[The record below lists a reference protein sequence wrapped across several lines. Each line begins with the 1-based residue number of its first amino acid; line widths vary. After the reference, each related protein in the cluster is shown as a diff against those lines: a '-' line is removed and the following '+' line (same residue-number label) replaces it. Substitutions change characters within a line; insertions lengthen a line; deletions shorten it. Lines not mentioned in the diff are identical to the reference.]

1 MSLKRILIVED
12 DSDTRLAYHIFLK
25 VKQYETFFAG
35 DPLSCLWEAHKNRP
49 ELILMD
55 IGLTAGDGF
64 RAMEQLKAATHL
76 ASIPVIV
83 VSGGDAQRLEPRALQ
98 SGAKAYLQKPVD
110 QTKLLALISNLI
122 GESAGETSQTDGSD
136 RRLAQANT

>member
-1 MSLKRILIVED
+1 
-12 DSDTRLAYHIFLK
+12 
-25 VKQYETFFAG
+25 
-35 DPLSCLWEAHKNRP
+35 
-49 ELILMD
+49 
-55 IGLTAGDGF
+55 
-64 RAMEQLKAATHL
+64 MEQLKAATHL